1 MRHATRA
8 AITMALGDAI
18 FVGLPL
24 VAWGV
29 GDLRGFLAG
38 PPRLGYVVLALALNG
53 YAAIRI
59 PEVGKRRGDATRLV
73 RRQRL
78 AVRALQVIPLALVV
92 VAPLCDRRGLASIGG
107 PIAVRYLGVAAY
119 AAGFLLMHWTEAHL
133 GRLFSVQVEIQPGHR
148 LVTDG
153 PYRRLRHPRYLGIIV
168 WAAGIALVFRSWVGL
183 ALVAAITLV
192 LLWRIHDEEALM
204 RSEFGAE
211 WSAYAARSW
220 RLVPLVY

>member
-1 MRHATRA
+1 MRYAMRG
-8 AITMALGDAI
+8 AITMVLGDAI

-29 GDLRGFLAG
+29 GDMRGFFAG
-38 PPRLGYVVLALALNG
+38 TPRLAYVVLALALNG

-59 PEVGKRRGDATRLV
+59 PEVGTRHGEATKLV

-78 AVRALQVIPLALVV
+78 AVQALQVIPLALVI
-92 VAPLCDRRGLASIGG
+92 VAPFGDRRGLAPIGA
-107 PIAVRYLGVAAY
+107 PIAMRYLGVAAY
-119 AAGFLLMHWTEAHL
+119 ALGFLLMHWTEAHL
-133 GRLFSVQVEIQPGHR
+133 GRLFSVQVTIQPGHR

-153 PYRRLRHPRYLGIIV
+153 PYRWLRHPRYVGIIV
-168 WAAGIALVFRSWVGL
+168 FAAGISLVFRSWLGL
-183 ALVAAITLV
+183 VLVAAITLV

-204 RSEFGAE
+204 RREFGAE
-211 WSAYAARSW
+211 WNAYAARSW